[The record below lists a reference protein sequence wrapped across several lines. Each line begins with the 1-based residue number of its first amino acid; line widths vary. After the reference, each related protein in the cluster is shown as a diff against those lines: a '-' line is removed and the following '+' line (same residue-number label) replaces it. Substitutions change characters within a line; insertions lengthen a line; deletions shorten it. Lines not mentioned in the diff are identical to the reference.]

1 MQTEY
6 FVLNL
11 EAHCRM
17 TVVCKLIRLI
27 QCTSSQARGRVSL
40 PSRVAP
46 VAPVAPLATLSRHCF
61 YVFVKKTA
69 DTPCMYRGRGRIVM
83 VHTYKIVLCGAK
95 GVGKSSIFFR
105 IRNRTFDSNI
115 IAQKCTQ
122 VQECFVPL
130 TENNTN
136 IKVRRGT
143 V

>member
-1 MQTEY
+1 
-6 FVLNL
+6 
-11 EAHCRM
+11 
-17 TVVCKLIRLI
+17 
-27 QCTSSQARGRVSL
+27 
-40 PSRVAP
+40 
-46 VAPVAPLATLSRHCF
+46 
-61 YVFVKKTA
+61 
-69 DTPCMYRGRGRIVM
+69 M

-136 IKVRRGT
+136 IKVGGT